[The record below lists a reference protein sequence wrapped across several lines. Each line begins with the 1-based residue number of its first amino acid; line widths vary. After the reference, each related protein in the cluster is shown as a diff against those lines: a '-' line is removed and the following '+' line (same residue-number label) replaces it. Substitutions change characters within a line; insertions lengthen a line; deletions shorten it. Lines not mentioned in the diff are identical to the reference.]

1 MHAAHVEIVRE
12 AARTGTD
19 HTVGIDMQR
28 VDVDLTSTR
37 THNNKRRSSQVS
49 AAGSSKLRSR
59 SAQKLYLW
67 YK

>member
-37 THNNKRRSSQVS
+37 THNNKRSQVS
-49 AAGSSKLRSR
+49 AAGSSRSR

-67 YK
+67 FK